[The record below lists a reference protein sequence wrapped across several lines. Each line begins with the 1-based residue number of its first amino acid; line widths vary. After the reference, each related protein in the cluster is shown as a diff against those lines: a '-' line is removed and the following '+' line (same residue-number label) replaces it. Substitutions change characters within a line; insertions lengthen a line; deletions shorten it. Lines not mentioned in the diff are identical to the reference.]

1 MRKNWAL
8 LFSRLDTDGSG
19 RLDYWEF
26 RRALIDVLEI
36 SITEKEAKGLWAY
49 VDHDKSGLVSIK
61 EFQHAC
67 YLLILDDWPR
77 LDRRT
82 LTRLCGIINDA
93 AVHEYSKEGD
103 GTSSGNWFKI
113 FGHFDTDESGRLGW
127 EELEQVSRRRD
138 PGLNLSEDKITLN
151 ELRGL
156 WRAID
161 IDCSGDVTVD
171 EFMHFM
177 KKNATRARGVP
188 SWPSHFH
195 ESGLFFDFELFR
207 TASGPLRRARET
219 AVASMASS
227 RDSAAATPSP

>member
-113 FGHFDTDESGRLGW
+113 FGHFDTDES
-127 EELEQVSRRRD
+127 
-138 PGLNLSEDKITLN
+138 
-151 ELRGL
+151 
-156 WRAID
+156 
-161 IDCSGDVTVD
+161 
-171 EFMHFM
+171 
-177 KKNATRARGVP
+177 
-188 SWPSHFH
+188 
-195 ESGLFFDFELFR
+195 
-207 TASGPLRRARET
+207 RET
-219 AVASMASS
+219 
-227 RDSAAATPSP
+227 